1 MYKFLHFFFS
11 LNFVLSKATQTCGN
25 TLEDLIHSLE
35 TRQSEGHEN
44 DVQSKS
50 EESPLDVKD
59 INIDITASCP
69 VTKESSL
76 HPSSVD
82 ACEDEDTA
90 LYDGMDATASHISEG
105 LRKRNV

>member
-1 MYKFLHFFFS
+1 M
-11 LNFVLSKATQTCGN
+11 
-25 TLEDLIHSLE
+25 E
-35 TRQSEGHEN
+35 
-44 DVQSKS
+44 SKS

-59 INIDITASCP
+59 IDIDITASCS

-82 ACEDEDTA
+82 EDTA
-90 LYDGMDATASHISEG
+90 LYDGVDATASHISEG